1 MTFRGDESASGST
14 FLKGLVV
21 LAIFVVA
28 LWASNGGL
36 DAIAV
41 PEPTT
46 TTTTTAG

>member
-21 LAIFVVA
+21 VAIIVAA
-28 LWASNGGL
+28 LWAANGGL
-36 DAIAV
+36 DAISL

-46 TTTTTAG
+46 TTTATG